1 MGRTTDLILS
11 LKLKQ
16 VAYSTVPASMSVYQG
31 CVRLV
36 KMSLW
41 NMPHGGIASKE
52 QTNKPSRF
60 SYQIGY
66 KVSCTPFRHSICVL
80 VQ

>member
-16 VAYSTVPASMSVYQG
+16 VTYSTVPASVSVFRG

-41 NMPHGGIASKE
+41 DMPHGGVASKE
-52 QTNKPSRF
+52 QTNKPSSF
-60 SYQIGY
+60 
-66 KVSCTPFRHSICVL
+66 
-80 VQ
+80 